1 MSLFD
6 YFIPDPPLHCPACGR
21 ELKNWQGKEGP
32 CFQLTWQQGIKF
44 PVASDCELTP
54 DSGTNQNWKET
65 LPATFL
71 IYADGCAC
79 DRLVEAYG
87 TCENEV
93 WVHSEVVTHHNF
105 QPGSTTSLQDE
116 RKIRR
121 QLKQWIEQG
130 PTDLHAENDD
140 NRETGLIGGVEQRVI
155 ELVEY
160 NTCWPERF
168 EHHAEKIRDVLGDQA
183 LTIEHIGS
191 TSVPGLAA
199 KPIVDLLLVVVDSS
213 DENAYL
219 PQLLSAGYELRV
231 REPDFQEHRM
241 FRTPARDVHLH
252 LFSEGSPEI
261 IRLLMFRDWLR
272 SCPEDRQR
280 YEQVKRELVQKSWPD
295 MNAYAAA
302 KSSVIEQ
309 ILNTAFTSSK

>member
-105 QPGSTTSLQDE
+105 QPGNTTSLKDE
-116 RKIRR
+116 RKIRE
-121 QLKQWIEQG
+121 QLKQWIEQRA
-130 PTDLHAENDD
+130 TDPDPEKND
-140 NRETGLIGGVEQRVI
+140 
-155 ELVEY
+155 
-160 NTCWPERF
+160 
-168 EHHAEKIRDVLGDQA
+168 
-183 LTIEHIGS
+183 TI
-191 TSVPGLAA
+191 
-199 KPIVDLLLVVVDSS
+199 
-213 DENAYL
+213 
-219 PQLLSAGYELRV
+219 
-231 REPDFQEHRM
+231 
-241 FRTPARDVHLH
+241 
-252 LFSEGSPEI
+252 
-261 IRLLMFRDWLR
+261 
-272 SCPEDRQR
+272 
-280 YEQVKRELVQKSWPD
+280 
-295 MNAYAAA
+295 
-302 KSSVIEQ
+302 
-309 ILNTAFTSSK
+309 